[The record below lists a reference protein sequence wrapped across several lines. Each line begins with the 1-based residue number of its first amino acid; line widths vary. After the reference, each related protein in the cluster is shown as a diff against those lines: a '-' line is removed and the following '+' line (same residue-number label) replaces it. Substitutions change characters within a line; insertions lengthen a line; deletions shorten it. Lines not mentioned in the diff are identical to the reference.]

1 MAILDSNGYPIQ
13 TVTKLVNASN
23 RYDRGLPWTPDFAQD
38 LDRLFTQNDFRST
51 MSQSRLVFS
60 NFGIPRG
67 AIFQKADG
75 VVGRA
80 WEPEFKGT
88 DQAFGEAAKEWL
100 RSWYGVCDVKGGLY
114 DFKTNIWLDSAAVDR
129 DGDVFIILT
138 QTDTGYP
145 QLQHIPA
152 HRVGTRH
159 ESAKS
164 GVLIHGRYTGNRI
177 KNGVIENRNGSP
189 VAYCVL
195 GDDQDSDQ
203 YIDSQDIVHIADPSW
218 HNQSRGIPSLS
229 HAILE
234 LRKAKTS
241 EEWELMAQM
250 MVSSHAL
257 IEYSDTGGVDYDDP
271 SVSLTGDVGDTDRL
285 AVQTYSGGMVRHF
298 KSNSGSKLESINHT
312 RPGDMWESFQDR
324 VDRKA
329 LAGIPWPI
337 ELVGKSDG
345 INGTTIR
352 NIQARARASVE
363 GRQDVLRRPMKRVI
377 AWAVAKAIK
386 QGILPASDDWYR
398 WDFTM
403 PPKLSIDPRNDSKT
417 QIDEYKLGAINMTT
431 MLAEK
436 GKTHSE
442 HIRERCMEIVERKTI
457 KEEVEA
463 TYGIEIDDRELQML
477 TPNEQSSAS
486 MAATETD
493 ENGETVETD
502 GSNFE
507 TLKAK
512 FDAYGVAVRA
522 GAITPSIDDENRFR
536 EEGGLPPMSQAV
548 QGAWA
553 EDKGFRRPITLVSG
567 SSAPPTAANTTTNQ
581 DDDSDE

>member
-1 MAILDSNGYPIQ
+1 M
-13 TVTKLVNASN
+13 
-23 RYDRGLPWTPDFAQD
+23 PWTPDFARD
-38 LDRLFTQNDFRST
+38 LDLLFSQSDHRST

-88 DQAFGEAAKEWL
+88 DKAFGDAAKDWL
-100 RSWYGVCDVKGGLY
+100 QSWYSSCDVKGNLY

-129 DGDVFIILT
+129 DGDVFVLLT
-138 QTDTGYP
+138 ETKSGYP

-152 HRVGTRH
+152 HRVASRP
-159 ESAKS
+159 ESVKGDRLLVS
-164 GVLIHGRYTGNRI
+164 KYRGKRI
-177 KNGVIENRNGSP
+177 SNGVVLDKVGSP

-195 GDDQDSDQ
+195 GEDQASDQ
-203 YIDSQDIVHIADPSW
+203 YIEAKDLVHIADPSW
-218 HNQSRGIPSLS
+218 HDQNRGIPSLS

-257 IEYSDTGGVDYDDP
+257 IEYSETGGPDLDDP
-271 SVSLTGDVGDTDRL
+271 SISLTGDYGDDDRL
-285 AVQTYSGGMVRHF
+285 AVQSYSGGMVRHF
-298 KSNSGSKLESINHT
+298 KSHSGSKLESINHS

-329 LAGIPWPI
+329 LAGIPWPV

-352 NIQARARASVE
+352 NIQARARSSIE
-363 GRQDVLRRPMKRVI
+363 GRQDVLRRPMKRI
-377 AWAVAKAIK
+377 ISWALAKAIK
-386 QGILPASDDWYR
+386 SGLLPASNDWYR

-403 PPKLSIDPRNDSKT
+403 PPKLSIDPRNDSRT
-417 QIDEYKLGAINMTT
+417 QIDEYKVGAQNMTT
-431 MLAEK
+431 ILAEK
-436 GKTHSE
+436 GRTHAE
-442 HIRERCMEIVERKTI
+442 HIRERCNEIIERKTI
-457 KEEVEA
+457 KEEFET

-477 TPNEQSSAS
+477 TPND
-486 MAATETD
+486 MATNEAQDT
-493 ENGETVETD
+493 
-502 GSNFE
+502 
-507 TLKAK
+507 
-512 FDAYGVAVRA
+512 
-522 GAITPSIDDENRFR
+522 TP
-536 EEGGLPPMSQAV
+536 
-548 QGAWA
+548 
-553 EDKGFRRPITLVSG
+553 
-567 SSAPPTAANTTTNQ
+567 TNNQ
-581 DDDSDE
+581 TNDNN